1 MNELSEKVYCL
12 CISVVTLQESQLVN
26 VLEGETRDLVNHL
39 IEMIKEK
46 DDRKSTMDAEN
57 HTGNILILLCKWNRT
72 CKP

>member
-1 MNELSEKVYCL
+1 M
-12 CISVVTLQESQLVN
+12 N

-57 HTGNILILLCKWNRT
+57 HAGNMFILLCKWNRT